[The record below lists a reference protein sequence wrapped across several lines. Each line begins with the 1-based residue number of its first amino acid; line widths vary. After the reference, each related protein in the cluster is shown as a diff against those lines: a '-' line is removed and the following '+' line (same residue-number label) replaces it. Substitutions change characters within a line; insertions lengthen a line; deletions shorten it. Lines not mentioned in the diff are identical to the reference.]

1 VAHHL
6 VMPPLAIPAPSR
18 PGRQAPLGPG
28 PQTIYEV
35 ALKLH
40 KRAWTPRGD
49 ALKQAGLPDDEALP
63 LIEEALARRPS
74 RSFGPSLERQYEARR
89 GPARRGRMAIAL
101 SVTAAGVMAASALDW
116 VDGLSRLGQAVAW
129 RAGLAALCLLC
140 AALLRRAA
148 QPWQESL
155 LFCLPCVG
163 VMLVIEVLGQRAP
176 AQFVDRYMVV
186 AIISGVALLVST
198 PVRLATAIGA
208 GLASAAAFPV
218 ALALVPGPLVLQAN
232 WDMPAFALGAF
243 AVGAVV
249 VHRHEASRRTSFLHT
264 LRHEH
269 AAREMGALN
278 AELLRL
284 SSTDTLTGLGNRRQ
298 FDAEARR
305 LWDDG
310 RGPGLGVALIDV
322 DHFKSFNDAAGH
334 EAGDTCL
341 REVARAIGCALREED
356 RASRYGGE
364 EFVVLLPC
372 TGREEVAAVGER
384 LRASVQALGLP
395 HPGQGGTP
403 VTVSVGLAWRG
414 TALRSGQWADL
425 LREADQAL
433 YAAKRAGR
441 NRVLHADGAAGSGTT
456 PPEAAARTPQ
466 T

>member
-1 VAHHL
+1 MNHARFVT
-6 VMPPLAIPAPSR
+6 PAPSR

-28 PQTIYEV
+28 PQTIYEIV
-35 ALKLH
+35 SKLH
-40 KRAWTPRGD
+40 RRAWTLRGD
-49 ALKQAGLPDDEALP
+49 ALKQAGLPDDAALP
-63 LIEEALARRPS
+63 MIEEALARRRS
-74 RSFGPSLERQYEARR
+74 RSFGPALERQYEARR

-101 SVTAAGVMAASALDW
+101 SVTAAGVMAAWALDW
-116 VDGLSRLGQAVAW
+116 VDGLSGLGQAVAW
-129 RAGLAALCLLC
+129 RAGLAALCLAC
-140 AALLRRAA
+140 AVLLRRVV

-163 VMLVIEVLGQRAP
+163 VMLVIEILGQRAP
-176 AQFVDRYMVV
+176 VQFADRYMVV

-198 PVRLATAIGA
+198 PVRLATAVGA
-208 GLASAAAFPV
+208 GLASVAAFPV

-249 VHRHEASRRTSFLHT
+249 VNRHEASRRTSFLHT

-284 SSTDTLTGLGNRRQ
+284 SSTDTLTGLGNRRR
-298 FDAEARR
+298 FDTEARR

-341 REVARAIGCALREED
+341 REVARAIGCALRKQD
-356 RASRYGGE
+356 CASRYGGE

-384 LRASVQALGLP
+384 LRASVQALAMP

-403 VTVSVGLAWRG
+403 VTVSVGLAWRDA
-414 TALRSGQWADL
+414 ALRSGQWADL

-441 NRVLHADGAAGSGTT
+441 NRVLYAGDAAGFGSA

>member
-1 VAHHL
+1 MVHNPA
-6 VMPPLAIPAPSR
+6 MPSLSIFAPRR
-18 PGRQAPLGPG
+18 PGRQAPPR
-28 PQTIYEV
+28 PEQQTICQTV
-35 ALKLH
+35 LKTLKH
-40 KRAWTPRGD
+40 AWTPRGD
-49 ALKQAGLPDDEALP
+49 ALTQAGLPDDEALP

-74 RSFGPSLERQYEARR
+74 RSFGPALEHQYEARR

-101 SVTAAGVMAASALDW
+101 SVAAAGVMAASALDW
-116 VDGLSRLGQAVAW
+116 VDGLSGLGQAVAW
-129 RAGLAALCLLC
+129 RAGLAALCLTC
-140 AALLRRAA
+140 AVLLRRVAR
-148 QPWQESL
+148 PWQESL

-163 VMLVIEVLGQRAP
+163 VMLVIEALGQRAP
-176 AQFVDRYMVV
+176 AQFADRYMLV

-198 PVRLATAIGA
+198 PVRLATAAGA

-218 ALALVPGPLVLQAN
+218 ALALVPGPLALAAN

-243 AVGAVV
+243 AVGVVV

-269 AAREMGALN
+269 TAREMGALN

-298 FDAEARR
+298 FDVEARR
-305 LWDDG
+305 LWDD
-310 RGPGLGVALIDV
+310 RRSPGLGVALIDV

-356 RASRYGGE
+356 CASRYGGE
-364 EFVVLLPC
+364 EFVVLLFC

-384 LRASVQALGLP
+384 LRVSVQAMGLP
-395 HPGQGGTP
+395 HPGQDGTP
-403 VTVSVGLAWRG
+403 VTVSVGLAWRDA
-414 TALRSGQWADL
+414 ALRSGQWADL

-433 YAAKRAGR
+433 YAAKRAGC
-441 NRVLHADGAAGSGTT
+441 NRVLHAGGAAGFGTA
-456 PPEAAARTPQ
+456 PPEAAARTPR